1 MEAGGVNLSPQ
12 ETIVVTT
19 ALIGAA
25 GNGYLFVAA
34 VHDGHRG
41 LYHAAAVAF
50 FIFSLVA
57 GVFFWR
63 AMSAGQPVAGFVH
76 GVSPRPWGLRRPSL
90 FVSVLTHLR
99 KESQASDNRRK
110 T

>member
-41 LYHAAAVAF
+41 LYRAAAVAF
-50 FIFSLVA
+50 FVFSLVA
-57 GVFFWR
+57 AVFFLR
-63 AMSAGQPVAGFVH
+63 A
-76 GVSPRPWGLRRPSL
+76 L
-90 FVSVLTHLR
+90 
-99 KESQASDNRRK
+99 
-110 T
+110 